1 MKEMAERKALLESIV
16 RTYFDA
22 LAKGDFDMIPYDD
35 NVCLRTPLAPGGVQ
49 RPLVGKETLRKI
61 WWAPLPSLV
70 AGTKVCGVF
79 FNDGLTAVVG
89 EAEIEIVNPR
99 VTLRVAD
106 RFIVNESSKI
116 LEQTNYFDPRDG
128 TNPGW
133 SPGE

>member
-1 MKEMAERKALLESIV
+1 MKEKAEVQALLESIV
-16 RTYFDA
+16 RTYFAA

-49 RPLVGKETLRKI
+49 CPLVGKENLRKI

-70 AGTKVCGVF
+70 AGTKVCGIF
-79 FNDGLTAVVG
+79 FSDDLTAVVG
-89 EAEIEIVNPR
+89 EAEIEVANPR

-106 RFIVNESSKI
+106 RFIVNKARKI
-116 LEQTNYFDPRDG
+116 VEQANYFDPRDV

-133 SPGE
+133 NQK